1 MTYWTLFVVGAVWL
15 LKVNDLDLIRRNSDE
30 ILQRLLLALL
40 GAGGVLER
48 VAGRHDL
55 VLVGT
60 TGG

>member
-40 GAGGVLER
+40 GAVGVLER
-48 VAGRHDL
+48 VDGRHDL

>member
-40 GAGGVLER
+40 GAVGVLER